1 MAFPLT
7 EEQKNI
13 VDDKGGELLVSA
25 AAGSG
30 KTRVLVERLMD
41 RVEAGADIDR
51 FLVITFTKAAAAELR
66 GRIALELSSRLAERP
81 GDRHLRRQTTLVYR
95 AQISTIHSFC
105 TALLRENGHL
115 LDLDPDFRLCD
126 EGESRVMQSQV
137 LEEVLDRRY
146 EGLREEDPFARL
158 ADTMAAGRDDSKLAE
173 IAQSIFRDI
182 QSHPDPRRWLKEQR
196 ALWEL
201 EGVTDLAQTSWGAL
215 LLEDTLR
222 QAEFCREQ
230 LCQALKLAEGDEL
243 LAMNYVPSLQA
254 TLDVLEKLCKVRSWD
269 QAAALMPV
277 PFPDAGKKRKRSV
290 PISSLEEAQA
300 ALAGECMKALR
311 EQCKGQLKKLNEWF
325 DGDSAAQLDA
335 LASCRP
341 AVQALIELVMDFQ
354 AAFGKEKRRR
364 GVLDFSDLEHFAA
377 RLLQGEDGAPTALAE
392 QWGERYDEVLVDEY
406 QDTNQVQN
414 AIFWAISQ
422 KGQKLFQ
429 VGDVKQ
435 SIYRF
440 RLADPSIFLD
450 KYRRFPDGDRAAE
463 GEARKRVLSRNFRSR
478 PQVLEG
484 CNDLF
489 RSIMSTEFGEL
500 DYSDDQALVPGKEFL
515 PAEPDRL
522 DGAAGE
528 SGPGPTDRPYRGSDP
543 YALELDAIDL
553 SFLKEQEGEKD
564 DKNRLEARFAARRIR
579 ELLEAPLMV
588 EEGKGLRPLRPS
600 DVMILLRSPGP
611 VLHYYLQ
618 ALNEEGI
625 PWTADGGEDFFET
638 TEVNVALAI
647 LQIVDNPR
655 QDVPLIAALRS
666 PVYGF
671 SGDKL
676 ALLRA
681 DCKGEDFYTALVRAA
696 QGGDG
701 ECQDFLDSLEAL
713 RFDAG
718 DRTCR
723 QLMWHVYEKA
733 NLLGIFGAMEGG
745 GERQGNLLAL
755 YALAGQLED
764 SGCRTLFQFLLR
776 LDRLRE
782 AEARPK
788 ASAGSRREGE
798 GVSILSIHRSKG
810 LEKPVV
816 LVCGLTRRINRDNV
830 MTPVLFHPE
839 LGVGPRGL
847 DRQRMVEYPTLARRA
862 VARQVDRELLAEEL
876 RLLYVAM
883 TRAREKLILTAALP
897 EGANALARLGE
908 SLPISPLTLEQQQ
921 SVGAWVLLHALTR
934 PEGDA
939 LRVLANL
946 PVWEDWTAPS
956 EGGPRPAGPAWDIRW
971 VDGTALGE
979 DCEAE
984 EPYTEPTREETQDD
998 GLAVRLA
1005 WVYPHR
1011 AAAGLPSKLTAT
1023 QIKGRALDREAAE
1036 DAAPPARPG
1045 QPITRPNFIA
1055 EERGL
1060 TPAQRGTALHLA
1072 MQYLPLD
1079 GDGSPEAVAAELDR
1093 LTELGFLT
1101 RPQRE
1106 AVEPERLSAFLTSP
1120 LGRAMAAAGE
1130 RCRREFKFSVL
1141 DSALNYFPDGKGE
1154 EVLLQGVIDAWFEGE
1169 DGTVTVVDFKSDH
1182 IRPGGEGKRAEEY
1195 RPQLAAYSLALSAI
1209 LGKPVNRQVLWFFA
1223 TDGLVEL

>member
-182 QSHPDPRRWLKEQR
+182 QSHPDPRRWLEEQR
-196 ALWEL
+196 TLWEL

-422 KGQKLFQ
+422 KGRKLFQ

-440 RLADPSIFLD
+440 RLADPTIFLE
-450 KYRRFPDGDRAAE
+450 KYHRFLPGDQAAE
-463 GEARKRVLSRNFRSR
+463 GEPRKRVLSQNFRSR

-489 RSIMSTEFGEL
+489 RSLMSQEFGEL
-500 DYSDDQALVPGKEFL
+500 DYTGDQALVPGKTF
-515 PAEPDRL
+515 
-522 DGAAGE
+522 DGEG
-528 SGPGPTDRPYRGSDP
+528 P
-543 YALELDAIDL
+543 YALELDALDL
-553 SFLKEQEGEKD
+553 SFLSEAEGERAGKD
-564 DKNRLEARFAARRIR
+564 LLEARFAARRVR
-579 ELLEAPLMV
+579 ELLDLPLMV
-588 EEGKGLRPLRPS
+588 EGENGGQRPVLPS
-600 DVMILLRSPGP
+600 DFMLLLRSPGP
-611 VLHYYLQ
+611 VLHHYIR
-618 ALNEEGI
+618 ALGELDI
-625 PWTADGGEDFFET
+625 PWSAEGAGDIFET

-655 QDVPLIAALRS
+655 QDVPLLAALRS

-681 DCKGEDFYTALVRAA
+681 DSGGDFYTALTHAA
-696 QGGDG
+696 GAGD
-701 ECQDFLDSLEAL
+701 EQCKKFLEELEAL
-713 RFDAG
+713 RFGAG

-723 QLMWHVYEKA
+723 QLIWYIYEKT
-733 NLLGIFGAMEGG
+733 NLLGIFGAMDRG
-745 GERQGNLLAL
+745 GERQENLLAL
-755 YALAGQLED
+755 YALAGQLEEG
-764 SGCRTLFQFLLR
+764 GCRSLYQFLLR
-776 LDRLRE
+776 LERLRGTGQSF
-782 AEARPK
+782 AP
-788 ASAGSRREGE
+788 SAGREGD
-798 GVSILSIHRSKG
+798 GVSLLSIHRSKG

-816 LVCGLTRRINRDNV
+816 LVCGLSRRINRDNL
-830 MTPVLFHPE
+830 MRPVLFHPE

-847 DRQRMVEYPTLARRA
+847 DRERMVEYPTAARRA
-862 VARQVDRELLAEEL
+862 VARKLEREMMAEEL

-883 TRAREKLILTAALP
+883 TRAREKLILTLALP
-897 EGANALARLGE
+897 EGGSSVARLAGE
-908 SLPISPLTLEQQQ
+908 CSEPPIPPLVLERQQ
-921 SVGAWVLLHALTR
+921 SVGAWVILHALTR
-934 PEGDA
+934 PEGTA
-939 LRVLANL
+939 LQEQAGVSL
-946 PVWEDWTAPS
+946 EGSAPL
-956 EGGPRPAGPAWDIRW
+956 GPPWDIRW
-971 VDGTALGE
+971 VRDPSLQKPP
-979 DCEAE
+979 
-984 EPYTEPTREETQDD
+984 EPAGIQEGQLTEPEEGDWKE
-998 GLAVRLA
+998 LSRRLS
-1005 WVYPHR
+1005 WTYPHLE
-1011 AAAGLPSKLTAT
+1011 GINLPSKLTAT
-1023 QIKGRALDREAAE
+1023 QIKGRVLDQEAVE
-1036 DAAPPARPG
+1036 EARTPSRAG
-1045 QPITRPNFIA
+1045 QPITRPSFIA
-1055 EERGL
+1055 QERGL
-1060 TPAQRGTALHLA
+1060 TPAQQGTAIHLA
-1072 MQYLPLD
+1072 MQYLPLGGGRD
-1079 GDGSPEAVAAELDR
+1079 AAAVGEELDR
-1093 LTELGFLT
+1093 LVQNGFLT
-1101 RPQRE
+1101 QLQRE
-1106 AVEPERLSAFLTSP
+1106 AVQPRQLAAFLNSG
-1120 LGRAMAAAGE
+1120 LGQAMAASPV
-1130 RCRREFKFSVL
+1130 CRREFKFSIL
-1141 DSALNYFPDGKGE
+1141 TPASAYFSNGGE
-1154 EVLLQGVIDAWFEGE
+1154 EELLLQGVVDAWFEEE
-1169 DGTVTVVDFKSDH
+1169 DGVTIVDFKSD
-1182 IRPGGEGKRAEEY
+1182 RVSPGGERSRAEEY
-1195 RPQLAAYSLALSAI
+1195 RPQLDAYSSALSTI
-1209 LGKPVNRQVLWFFA
+1209 LNRPVKRRVLWFFA
-1223 TDGLVEL
+1223 TDTPVEL